1 MMPVKTVAGRK
12 RHLVVDSVGN
22 LLAIAVDTAAMSD
35 AAGARW
41 VLGRTRARWPH
52 LVKGWA
58 DQTYRGTLVDWA
70 RQTYDIDLEI
80 VQRPAEAEGFVLLP
94 RRWVVERT
102 QPDYRARPRF
112 ERRPATCDHRTHRV
126 AAPGRSRRAGAS
138 GARVATHGRGR
149 AMSTPA
155 GVLVPPRPVRAR
167 GAVAG
172 STCR

>member
-12 RHLVVDSVGN
+12 RHLVVDCVGN

-102 QPDYRARPRF
+102 IAWL
-112 ERRPATCDHRTHRV
+112 
-126 AAPGRSRRAGAS
+126 GRSRRLSKEYEHHPDHTESISYLAS
-138 GARVATHGRGR
+138 CQRLLQRLCPAPSR
-149 AMSTPA
+149 A
-155 GVLVPPRPVRAR
+155 VPYLRRT
-167 GAVAG
+167 G
-172 STCR
+172 